1 MYQRGTGK
9 ELNIMITV
17 TKERNILKIEI
28 SGENGHFA
36 FDLNNGNYIG
46 KKGKPIQTC
55 SIAGDLSRY
64 FRNNMEYGNLYYT
77 LSRMFDTLGRN
88 TWEYS
93 RREWLDA
100 IRSAEKLDA
109 MQIPRLKLSRGQM
122 QFIEENFDEF
132 VKYVRKAR
140 EDGVGMGR
148 GWANEFENYVAL
160 QKMRATLGN
169 LVDVI
174 TPEMYNRIGY
184 MRAQELTKEEWE
196 VIAYYFVKQKCYD
209 FGVANMVLEYLS
221 LCKDMDKK
229 PEKVSSFTRE
239 YVETKNT
246 WKLRKIEFDNKRI
259 AENYARQAKALNFE
273 FGDFVVVLPTC
284 GQDLVDEGAN
294 MHHCVGSY
302 VDHIV
307 RGDCYIVFVRHKNSP
322 NQCYLTCQI
331 HNNGNI
337 GQYYLAYDR
346 CITSQEDYDFKE
358 AFRKHLREN
367 WQ

>member
-1 MYQRGTGK
+1 
-9 ELNIMITV
+9 MITV

-28 SGENGHFA
+28 SGEDGHFA

-64 FRNNMEYGNLYYT
+64 FRNNDEYGNLYYT
-77 LSRMFDTLGRN
+77 LSHMFDALGRN
-88 TWEYS
+88 TCEYS
-93 RREWLDA
+93 RREWLEA

-109 MQIPRLKLSRGQM
+109 MQVPRLELSRGQM

-140 EDGVGMGR
+140 EDGIDMGHK
-148 GWANEFENYVAL
+148 WATEFEDYLAL

-169 LVDVI
+169 LADVI
-174 TPEMYNRIGY
+174 TPQMHNRIGET
-184 MRAQELTKEEWE
+184 RAQRLTKEDWE
-196 VIAYYFVKQKCYD
+196 IVAYYFVKQKCFE
-209 FGVANMVLEYLS
+209 FGACDMVLGYID
-221 LCKDMDKK
+221 LCKDMGKK

-239 YVETKNT
+239 YIETKNT

-259 AENYARQAKALNFE
+259 AENYAKQAKALNFE

-294 MHHCVGSY
+294 MHHCVGGY
-302 VDHIV
+302 VDYIV
-307 RGDCYIVFVRHKNSP
+307 RGEGYIVFVRHKNSP

-331 HNNGNI
+331 YKNGNI

-346 CITSQEDYDFKE
+346 CITSQEDYEFKE